1 MHRITFITIHI
12 HLLHKLLFNSIIAYF
27 VGTDISENMIEFA
40 KKTYSNEKQLKFEVL
55 DIQTKNLPE
64 KYISEFDHIF
74 SFHTL
79 NWCYDIRYVKIFK

>member
-1 MHRITFITIHI
+1 MF
-12 HLLHKLLFNSIIAYF
+12 S

-74 SFHTL
+74 SFHAL
-79 NWCYDIRYVKIFK
+79 NWCYNFR